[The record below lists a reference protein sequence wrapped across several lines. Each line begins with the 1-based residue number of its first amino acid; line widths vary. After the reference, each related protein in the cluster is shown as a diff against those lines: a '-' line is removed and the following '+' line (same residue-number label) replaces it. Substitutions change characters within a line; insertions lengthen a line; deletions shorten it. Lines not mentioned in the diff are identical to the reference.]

1 MTLKGVK
8 GQKLTIIFQNNYHFW
23 EKAQKFLKQDFLAFV
38 KNLIYW
44 CIFFTLK
51 MYGLWFWENR
61 MSEKNLVL

>member
-38 KNLIYW
+38 KNLIY
-44 CIFFTLK
+44 
-51 MYGLWFWENR
+51 
-61 MSEKNLVL
+61 